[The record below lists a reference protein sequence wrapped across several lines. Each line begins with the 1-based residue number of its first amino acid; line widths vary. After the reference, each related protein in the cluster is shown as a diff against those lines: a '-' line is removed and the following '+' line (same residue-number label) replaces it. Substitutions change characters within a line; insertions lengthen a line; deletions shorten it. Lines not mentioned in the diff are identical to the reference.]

1 MKWEEVRKI
10 YPNQF
15 VKLEILKSH
24 IEENTEIVDDVAI
37 IEPVSDSNATRE
49 LLKSRD
55 NTLVYHTSRVDIVMK
70 LRNRVGLRRV
80 L

>member
-49 LLKSRD
+49 LLNSRD

-70 LRNRVGLRRV
+70 LRNRIGLRRV

>member
-15 VKLEILKSH
+15 VKLEVLKSH

-37 IEPVSDSNATRE
+37 IEPVSDSSATRE
-49 LLKSRD
+49 LLNSRD
-55 NTLVYHTSRVDIVMK
+55 NTLVYHTSKVNIVMK
-70 LRNRVGLRRV
+70 LRNRIGLRRV